1 MRAAITSPV
10 NEPSLRISTRSLA
23 VRLPRTLPS
32 TTISRALILAATT
45 PLRPTVTRLPER
57 LIDPSTR
64 PSMYNDSEPVTSPL
78 ITSDLP
84 IVAWSA
90 VVVVTGRG
98 AAGGS
103 LALIAGALGVDVVG
117 RSGSAGRPGV

>member
-1 MRAAITSPV
+1 
-10 NEPSLRISTRSLA
+10 
-23 VRLPRTLPS
+23 
-32 TTISRALILAATT
+32 
-45 PLRPTVTRLPER
+45 
-57 LIDPSTR
+57 
-64 PSMYNDSEPVTSPL
+64 
-78 ITSDLP
+78 
-84 IVAWSA
+84 

>member
-1 MRAAITSPV
+1 
-10 NEPSLRISTRSLA
+10 
-23 VRLPRTLPS
+23 
-32 TTISRALILAATT
+32 
-45 PLRPTVTRLPER
+45 
-57 LIDPSTR
+57 
-64 PSMYNDSEPVTSPL
+64 MYNDSEPVTSPL

-117 RSGSAGRPGV
+117 RSGSAGRAGV